1 MGTLYFFRFFNFIHC
16 FSCFKAFSIF
26 FTLFRR
32 SFLMSDSQIL
42 ITVQPC
48 FFNSRL
54 TSLSLSLFL
63 FIFFSQNSALVL
75 GIMNLPLRPCQKSES
90 TNTATFF
97 LLKTKS
103 GFPNIVL
110 TFFAKYIFSFLS
122 SAEIMRSGN
131 VPSERIFCMFFLLCS
146 GVSLSILPYQLLISV
161 CMPALK
167 PRSACR
173 IHNGCVFKSFP
184 HIVKFFS
191 RKTSKYCLNFQYRYK
206 KY

>member
-1 MGTLYFFRFFNFIHC
+1 
-16 FSCFKAFSIF
+16 
-26 FTLFRR
+26 
-32 SFLMSDSQIL
+32 MSDSHIL

-110 TFFAKYIFSFLS
+110 TFFAKYIFSFFS
-122 SAEIMRSGN
+122 SAETMRSGS

-146 GVSLSILPYQLLISV
+146 GVSVSIPPNQFLLFICMQALQLQ
-161 CMPALK
+161 AHAK
-167 PRSACR
+167 
-173 IHNGCVFKSFP
+173 
-184 HIVKFFS
+184 HIMTAF
-191 RKTSKYCLNFQYRYK
+191 LNTYPV
-206 KY
+206 